1 MNVLDLNAGAGGFAL
16 GMQRAGL
23 PVTWSIDF
31 DPDAC
36 ATYEKLV
43 GRAPLRIDLR
53 EFLRLLQTGIVRSD
67 IDLVIADPPCTPW
80 SRAGSRKGLADER
93 DTLIVTFEIITL
105 LRPKAF
111 LLGNLPGLEDAPN
124 RTHLQKVM
132 APLYRTY
139 CIDFRV
145 LDAADYGTPQ
155 HRSRPFWF
163 GHLPLDPH
171 IRWPSPTHGPREE
184 RQLGIA
190 EAGQL
195 VPFVS
200 CREALAG
207 LSQKDLGKPVR
218 LRKRS
223 CNGKQHGSVAEKPAR
238 VVGTSNLSDGN
249 VLLLNDKHPISTA
262 DQPSRTITA
271 KGDGRG
277 AQGGCVLEWPW
288 ERPATTIAADERL
301 AAPGHHSRQHE
312 KAQWPW
318 DRPATTVRARD
329 ELAPAGRNGRGT
341 GAVSQSHGAIRLS
354 ELAAAILQGFPY
366 GTTFAGRT
374 KKSRWSQIG
383 QALPP
388 QVGEALGAA
397 LLRWDDARRAQAM
410 QRSLRELDRPGGL
423 E

>member
-1 MNVLDLNAGAGGFAL
+1 
-16 GMQRAGL
+16 
-23 PVTWSIDF
+23 
-31 DPDAC
+31 
-36 ATYEKLV
+36 
-43 GRAPLRIDLR
+43 
-53 EFLRLLQTGIVRSD
+53 
-67 IDLVIADPPCTPW
+67 VIADPPCTPW

-93 DTLIVTFEIITL
+93 DTLVVSFEIIKL

-132 APLYRTY
+132 APLHRTY

-171 IRWPSPTHGPREE
+171 IRWPSATHGPREE
-184 RQLGIA
+184 RQLGIT

-207 LSQKDLGKPVR
+207 LSQKELGKPVR

-288 ERPATTIAADERL
+288 
-301 AAPGHHSRQHE
+301 
-312 KAQWPW
+312 
-318 DRPATTVRARD
+318 DRPATTVHADPRLFPPGHKRERGARAAINDR
-329 ELAPAGRNGRGT
+329 
-341 GAVSQSHGAIRLS
+341 AIRLS

-397 LLRWDDARRAQAM
+397 LLRWDDERRAHAM
-410 QRSLRELDRPGGL
+410 RRSLLEIDRPGGL

>member
-1 MNVLDLNAGAGGFAL
+1 MNVLELNAGAGGFAL
-16 GMQRAGL
+16 GMERAGL
-23 PVTWSIDF
+23 PISWAIDF
-31 DPDAC
+31 DEDAC
-36 ATYEKLV
+36 ASYQKLV

-93 DTLIVTFEIITL
+93 DTLAVSFEIVKL
-105 LRPKAF
+105 LQPKAF
-111 LLGNLPGLEDAPN
+111 LLGNIPGLEDGPN
-124 RTHLQKVM
+124 RGYLHKVM
-132 APLYRTY
+132 APLYSAY

-163 GHLPLDPH
+163 GHRPLDPH
-171 IRWPSPTHGPREE
+171 IRWPSPTHGPREQ

-207 LSQKDLGKPVR
+207 LTDKELGKPVA

-223 CNGKQHGSVAEKPAR
+223 CNGKQHGSVADKPAR

-288 ERPATTIAADERL
+288 
-301 AAPGHHSRQHE
+301 
-312 KAQWPW
+312 
-318 DRPATTVRARD
+318 DRPATTVHADPRLFPSGHKPESGARAAINDR
-329 ELAPAGRNGRGT
+329 
-341 GAVSQSHGAIRLS
+341 AIRLS

-388 QVGEALGAA
+388 QVGEALGSA
-397 LLRWDDARRAQAM
+397 LRRWDDESRAHAM
-410 QRSLRELDRPGGL
+410 RRSLLALDREGGL